1 MKRWTLAGST
11 AVIAL
16 VAANTALADVT
27 PEEVWQTWQD
37 FYVTSGSTVT
47 TATAARDGD
56 TFVVTGF
63 KAVVDTPE
71 MQSESTIAEIRLRD
85 LGDGTVEMTM
95 SDEMQLSS
103 KTAGIADAPATGATG
118 TIKIPGMLGTVSGT
132 PDAMAYSFTMPTMDA
147 QLQLSE
153 NDAPAGTMGIV
164 LSDSTST
171 YQLSGPA
178 DAKVMDGSFAAASA
192 AINIDISAK
201 TGAFTGS
208 LNAADLTGKL
218 AGNFA
223 GLEEPQITDAFAKG
237 FALDSQMSYGALNY
251 DFDITDETAPA
262 KLTGGSE
269 GGSLQIVMNAAQML
283 LAGAGKNTSVT
294 FSSAELPF
302 PEVKLSYAESG
313 FNLKMPISPSDA
325 PQEFA
330 LLTKIIDLQV
340 SDEVWGLFDPT
351 GALPHDPATLVVDT
365 KGTAKLN
372 SNLMA
377 SPEGSPPDGELISL
391 DVTELQAKIAGAELT
406 GSGAFTFD
414 NTDLVTFNGV
424 PAPTGALDLKLVGGN
439 GLLDK
444 LVAMGL
450 IADDQAMGA
459 RMMIAMFANPG
470 AGEDE
475 LTSKLEFK
483 DKGFFANGQQLQ

>member
-1 MKRWTLAGST
+1 MKPWTLAGST
-11 AVIAL
+11 AAIAL

-27 PEEVWQTWQD
+27 PEDVWQTWQD
-37 FYVTSGSTVT
+37 FYATSGSTIT
-47 TATAARDGD
+47 TATAAREGD

-95 SDEMQLSS
+95 SDEMQFASN
-103 KTAGIADAPATGATG
+103 TPGIEDMPATGATG

-132 PDAMAYSFTMPTMDA
+132 PDAMAYSFTLPTMDA

-153 NDAPAGTMGIV
+153 NDAPAGTVGIV

-192 AINIDISAK
+192 AVILDVSAED
-201 TGAFTGS
+201 GAFTGS
-208 LNAADLTGKL
+208 LNAADLSGKL

-223 GLEEPQITDAFAKG
+223 GMEEAELADAFAKG
-237 FALDSQMSYGALNY
+237 FALDSQLSYGALNY
-251 DFDITDETAPA
+251 DFDITDETSPA

-269 GGSLQIVMNAAQML
+269 GGSFQMVMNAAQML
-283 LAGAGKNTSVT
+283 LAGAGKNVSAT
-294 FSSAELPF
+294 FSSADLPF

-313 FNLKMPISPSDA
+313 FNLTMPISPSDT
-325 PQEFA
+325 PQDFA

-340 SDEVWGLFDPT
+340 SDEIWGMLDPT
-351 GALPHDPATLVVDT
+351 GALPHDPATLVIDT

-372 SNLMA
+372 TNLMA
-377 SPEGSPPDGELISL
+377 STEGDTPDGELHSL
-391 DVTELQAKIAGAELT
+391 DVTQIQAKIAGAELT

-414 NTDLVTFNGV
+414 NTDLVTFDGV

-450 IADDQAMGA
+450 VAEDQAMGA

-470 AGEDE
+470 AGADE